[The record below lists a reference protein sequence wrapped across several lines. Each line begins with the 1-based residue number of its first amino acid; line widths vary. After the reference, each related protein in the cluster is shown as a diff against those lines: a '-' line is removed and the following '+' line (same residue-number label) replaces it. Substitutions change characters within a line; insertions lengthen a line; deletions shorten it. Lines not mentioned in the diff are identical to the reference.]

1 MSCEEEKAQSRRE
14 EKSREEKGRGEK
26 RGSECSPRYAVGD
39 LVKERQLYRDLV
51 KVTAPVNRSESGNMQ
66 SHQVPTA
73 RRGDENEVQMGS
85 WSNPRKKSAWS
96 SVE

>member
-1 MSCEEEKAQSRRE
+1 MKKKSAKQKRRVGKRRE
-14 EKSREEKGRGEK
+14 EN
-26 RGSECSPRYAVGD
+26 RGSVCSPRYAVGD

-66 SHQVPTA
+66 SHQVPTP